1 MRFFPAAF
9 ILFCLLFAL
18 NFERAFRMA
27 SMPATLIAGRA
38 TTIRGSAAAFA
49 VTTGGGGNSSFWSN
63 GMKDTIVRRPAARE
77 RFSPDGH

>member
-1 MRFFPAAF
+1 
-9 ILFCLLFAL
+9 LLFAL

-49 VTTGGGGNSSFWSN
+49 VTTGGGEILLSGPM
-63 GMKDTIVRRPAARE
+63 G
-77 RFSPDGH
+77 